1 MNDVAAGPPCD
12 LSVVIPFYEEEESI
26 EPLFAEL
33 LAVLDRLPLRTEVVA
48 VDDGSADDTFARLAG
63 VRARDPRV
71 KVIRFRRNFGQT
83 ASLAAGF
90 AHSSGGIIVTMDG
103 DLQNDP
109 ADIPRLL
116 AKLDEGYDVVS
127 GWRHDRQDDRVTRI
141 LPSRIANA
149 IISSATQVQ
158 LHDYGCGIKAYRREI
173 ATGIKLYGE
182 MHRFLPAIAGDLGAR
197 VAEIRV
203 NHRARTMGRSK
214 YGLSRTVRVILDL
227 MTVKFLSD
235 FATRPIQVFGLLG
248 LLVAG
253 VGSLLMLY
261 LGFEKIVLGAQLGGR
276 PIVLLA
282 ILLVVTGLQFITF
295 GLLGEML
302 ARTYHESQGKPIY
315 VIRDVLA

>member
-1 MNDVAAGPPCD
+1 MNDVSAGAVCD
-12 LSVVIPFYEEEESI
+12 LSVVLPFYDEEEAI

-33 LAVLDRLPLRTEVVA
+33 LGVLDGLGLSCEVIA
-48 VDDGSADDTFARLAG
+48 VDDGSRDATFERLVAVHG
-63 VRARDPRV
+63 RDPRV

-83 ASLAAGF
+83 ASIAAGF
-90 AHSSGGIIVTMDG
+90 AHSSGSVIVTMDG

-116 AKLDEGYDVVS
+116 AKLDEGFDVVS
-127 GWRHDRQDDRVTRI
+127 GWRHERQDDALTRI

-149 IISSATQVQ
+149 IISSATQVK

-173 ATGIKLYGE
+173 ARSIKLYGE

-203 NHRARTMGRSK
+203 NHRPRTLGRSK
-214 YGLSRTVRVILDL
+214 YGLSRTVRVVLDL

-235 FATRPIQVFGLLG
+235 FATRPIQVFGFLG
-248 LLVAG
+248 LVVAA
-253 VGSLLMLY
+253 VGSALMLF
-261 LGFEKIVLGAQLGGR
+261 LGFQRIVLGVQLANR

-315 VIRDVLA
+315 VVRDVLE